1 MTGLPLIIMVAKQI
15 EFLGLCEESIMNRE
29 EWEVIVNGVI
39 EFNRLIHSDIE
50 RCSEEYYVKSCN
62 LVDEEYGKEF
72 LPHLEEWYTGSTTNE
87 LKIKLLD
94 DVCDTLVVG
103 IQATEINTPSS
114 LDWDYIDCLY
124 AGGNWTKHKDIFIKP
139 MLEVMECSDL
149 LGFELFGA
157 MCEVIRSN
165 NTKIPTLDQV
175 MQYYGTGELYE
186 SSVDDACHSA
196 ADWIESQLGYEFDIT
211 WNIIIDSDGVD
222 RVIFRDQNKKLRKP
236 WCFEE
241 PQLEKYL

>member
-1 MTGLPLIIMVAKQI
+1 MNKEQWDIIVTGVLD
-15 EFLGLCEESIMNRE
+15 
-29 EWEVIVNGVI
+29 
-39 EFNRLIHSDIE
+39 FNRLITTPEE
-50 RCSEEYYVKSCN
+50 RKTEGYYIKSCN

-72 LPHLEEWYTGSTTNE
+72 LPHLEEWYTGVSTKE

-157 MCEVIRSN
+157 MCEVNRSN
-165 NTKIPTLDQV
+165 NTKIPTVDLL
-175 MQYYGTGELYE
+175 MQYYG
-186 SSVDDACHSA
+186 DDKEIHEAPVEVAANYAA
-196 ADWIESQLGYEFDIT
+196 ADIAADLDYEFEIT
-211 WNIIIDSDGVD
+211 PRIFIDQYGVD
-222 RVIFRDQNKKLRKP
+222 RVAFYDHRKKLRKP
-236 WCFEE
+236 WCYEE